1 MYNITYNFFKN
12 LKIMKKKYTKP
23 VVEVYEMQLQGALLA
38 GSSDPN
44 KDQEYFL
51 EDDTYYDG
59 ALG

>member
-12 LKIMKKKYTKP
+12 LKIMKKKYRKP

-44 KDQEYFL
+44 KVYSPV
-51 EDDTYYDG
+51 EDDFEG
-59 ALG
+59 ELG

>member
-44 KDQEYFL
+44 KVYST
-51 EDDTYYDG
+51 DDDNFEG
-59 ALG
+59 KLG

>member
-12 LKIMKKKYTKP
+12 LKIMKKKYLKP

-44 KDQEYFL
+44 KVYSL
-51 EDDTYYDG
+51 EDENFEGKLD
-59 ALG
+59 

>member
-12 LKIMKKKYTKP
+12 LKIMKKKYLKP

-44 KDQEYFL
+44 KVYSP
-51 EDDTYYDG
+51 EDDNFDG
-59 ALG
+59 ELG

>member
-38 GSSDPN
+38 GSSDST
-44 KDQEYFL
+44 KEYDL
-51 EDDTYYDG
+51 EEDNFEG
-59 ALG
+59 KFG

>member
-44 KDQEYFL
+44 ENMEYSS
-51 EDDTYYDG
+51 EDGYYNEE
-59 ALG
+59 LG